1 MALPSA
7 LSQRERETC
16 ERFFS
21 DLYQAVEQITSR
33 RNPIVARFRQITR
46 SATPASATVLLEGP
60 RLIEAALAAG
70 VRIDLAAVS
79 TGTATARRS
88 AAVLDRLDPTQTRLV
103 RVSPA
108 VMAALSPVSTPSG
121 LVALATLEPAG
132 FEAAAPPPRPL
143 VVGLFGVQDPGNT
156 GAVIRAVEAGGATG
170 VITVG
175 GADPYGWKALRGSM
189 GSAFRLPVV
198 RTLDPD
204 QVRAEADAR
213 GLRVLAAVPRDGTP
227 MADTDLR
234 GPCLVWLGGEGG
246 GLDTRVVD
254 TADERVSIPM
264 HPQVESL
271 NIAVAAA
278 LIVYAAAAQRAGATP
293 TAATPPVRH
302 SA

>member
-1 MALPSA
+1 M
-7 LSQRERETC
+7 
-16 ERFFS
+16 
-21 DLYQAVEQITSR
+21 EQITSR
-33 RNPIVARFRQITR
+33 RNSIVAKFRQITR
-46 SATPASATVLLEGP
+46 SATPTGSTVLLEGP
-60 RLIEAALAAG
+60 HLIEEALTAG

-79 TGTATARRS
+79 SGTATARRS
-88 AAVLDRLDPTQTRLV
+88 AAVLDRLDPAVTRLV
-103 RVSPA
+103 RVSQL
-108 VMAALSPVSTPSG
+108 VMEALSPVSTPSG
-121 LVALATLEPAG
+121 LVALATFQPAN

-143 VVGLFGVQDPGNT
+143 VVGLLGVQDPGNT

-170 VITVG
+170 VVTVG

-204 QVRAEADAR
+204 AVRAEADSR

-227 MADTDLR
+227 MSDIDLR

-246 GLDTRVVD
+246 GLDTGVID
-254 TADERVSIPM
+254 TADDVVSIPM
-264 HPQVESL
+264 HPPVESL

-278 LIVYAAAAQRAGATP
+278 LIVYEAAGQRAGGTQ
-293 TAATPPVRH
+293 TAATDGRRR

>member
-1 MALPSA
+1 MV
-7 LSQRERETC
+7 
-16 ERFFS
+16 
-21 DLYQAVEQITSR
+21 VEQITSR

-46 SATPASATVLLEGP
+46 SATPTGSTVLLEGP
-60 RLIEAALAAG
+60 HLIEEALAAG

-79 TGTATARRS
+79 TGPATGRRS
-88 AAVLDRLDPTQTRLV
+88 ATVLDRLDPAVTRLV

-108 VMAALSPVSTPSG
+108 VMEALSPVSTPSG
-121 LVALATLEPAG
+121 LVALATLQPAG
-132 FEAAAPPPRPL
+132 FEAAAPAPRPL
-143 VVGLFGVQDPGNT
+143 VVGLLGVQNPGNT

-170 VITVG
+170 VVIVG

-204 QVRAEADAR
+204 EVRAEADAR

-227 MADTDLR
+227 VSDTDLR
-234 GPCLVWLGGEGG
+234 GPCLVWLGGEGD
-246 GLDTRVVD
+246 GLEAGVVD
-254 TADERVSIPM
+254 AADDLVSIPM
-264 HPQVESL
+264 HPPVESL

-278 LIVYAAAAQRAGATP
+278 LIVYEAAGQRAGATP
-293 TAATPPVRH
+293 TAVTGARPRGGRR